1 MQRRSMSRISS
12 LAIPLAIACALLAT
26 GVSAQADSGD
36 KNCSNRTLNG
46 NYGGRSEGSLLP
58 APGVSLPFRAL
69 TMTRFDGRGN
79 LTWVEH
85 TVINGA
91 LVGSDWSTTASGIY
105 AVNPDCTGTAT
116 VNTPNSP
123 VPLVLGLI
131 IVKNGNEVD
140 MVLDSDAILSVFTK
154 VDQ

>member
-1 MQRRSMSRISS
+1 
-12 LAIPLAIACALLAT
+12 
-26 GVSAQADSGD
+26 
-36 KNCSNRTLNG
+36 
-46 NYGGRSEGSLLP
+46 
-58 APGVSLPFRAL
+58 
-69 TMTRFDGRGN
+69 
-79 LTWVEH
+79 
-85 TVINGA
+85 